1 MDRTRT
7 VTAFTHSAISRSIW
21 RQVVTATL
29 VAVVA
34 LAGCGK
40 TPGNTAAAPDVAV
53 VIPVQRDVP
62 VYLDLVGQ
70 AQGKQDVE
78 IRARVEGY
86 LESVNFTEGSFVT
99 KGTLLYQID
108 PKSFQAD
115 LATVQARLTKATTDV
130 TRLKPL
136 AAKQAVSRQE
146 LDNAL
151 AAFDA
156 AKAQVDL
163 AKLNL
168 GYTTIASPID
178 GVVGITE
185 VKAGNLVGR
194 GESTL
199 LTTVS
204 QVDPI
209 VFRVGISESE
219 YLKLAKRGPR
229 PADQPADIELQLADG
244 AIYPHKGVFDAVER
258 AVDTKT
264 GTLALQ
270 FNFANPDRLIRPGQY
285 GRVRLLVEKLPAAL
299 LVPQR
304 AVNEIQGMYQ
314 VAVVG
319 TDNKVA
325 LRTVK
330 VGPRVDNLWVIT
342 EGLQSGEQVVAEGL
356 QRVRD
361 GMTVTPTQVSRTS
374 PSPPVAKP

>member
-1 MDRTRT
+1 MNRTRT
-7 VTAFTHSAISRSIW
+7 TTAS
-21 RQVVTATL
+21 TL
-29 VAVVA
+29 VVLSLII
-34 LAGCGK
+34 LASCGK
-40 TPGNTAAAPDVAV
+40 TPAKAPVAPDVTV
-53 VIPVQRDVP
+53 VTPIQRDVP

-86 LESVNFTEGSFVT
+86 LESVNFTEGSFVQ
-99 KGTLLYQID
+99 KGAALYQID
-108 PKSFQAD
+108 PKSYQAD

-130 TRLKPL
+130 ARLKPL

-146 LDNAL
+146 LDNAV

-156 AKAQVDL
+156 AKAQMDL

-168 GYTTIASPID
+168 GYTTITSPID
-178 GVVGITE
+178 GLVGITQ

-209 VFRVGISESE
+209 VFRVGISEAE

-229 PADQPADIELQLADG
+229 PADQQSDIELQLADG
-244 AIYPHKGVFDAVER
+244 SVYPHKGVFDAVER
-258 AVDTKT
+258 AVDTQT

-285 GRVRLLVEKLPAAL
+285 GRVRLLIEKLPAAL

-304 AVNEIQGMYQ
+304 AVNEIQGFFQ
-314 VAVVG
+314 VAVVDA
-319 TDNKVA
+319 DNKISM
-325 LRTVK
+325 RSVK
-330 VGPRVDNLWVIT
+330 VGPRLDNLWVIT
-342 EGLQSGEQVVAEGL
+342 EGLKPDDQIVAEGL

-361 GMTVTPTQVSRTS
+361 GASVNPTLTS
-374 PSPPVAKP
+374 IDALSTSSSAKP